1 MFFLEVSTRSKKN
14 LELVQKVMRIRSSH
28 ILRKLG
34 SPAKDTNQRN
44 HRDLSGPLKKE
55 EFELNQN
62 SQPLKDPSVSPRL
75 MSGLEE
81 ANSGK
86 KILLSSIGKNTSLDS
101 GNKSFSINNDIFLQ
115 DVFAS
120 KNQDHQDSQEYY
132 NEGLEED
139 AEFIEAAQTGYDDL
153 PPVLPPREMR
163 TGAREIQREPKTLR
177 AGSKGVRSRNNYLN
191 LSI

>member
-34 SPAKDTNQRN
+34 SPGKDSNEGG
-44 HRDLSGPLKKE
+44 HREPPAIYKKE
-55 EFELNQN
+55 EHEFTQH
-62 SQPLKDPSVSPRL
+62 SQSLKDPRVSPRP
-75 MSGLEE
+75 MISLEE

-86 KILLSSIGKNTSLDS
+86 KTLLSSIGKNTSLDS

-120 KNQDHQDSQEYY
+120 KTQDYQNSQEYY
-132 NEGLEED
+132 QEGYEEEGEYMD
-139 AEFIEAAQTGYDDL
+139 AEPMVYEDH
-153 PPVLPPREMR
+153 PPVLPPREMG
-163 TGAREIQREPKTLR
+163 TGPRESQREPKIVKPE
-177 AGSKGVRSRNNYLN
+177 GKEVNK
-191 LSI
+191 